1 MSNIIIFPDYA
12 KLKDE
17 IAELKE
23 RFINAVNERDELT
36 FVICPN
42 IETKYELLFGDLEY
56 KALNAEIAY
65 RRIKRKAELVNARKN
80 KGQRIKLSEIEME
93 LDDEF
98 KAFADKL
105 AEKLD
110 NIERALRRSKKAALS
125 KQEAA
130 NFKKMYREIVR
141 KLHPDMH
148 PDESRE
154 ELELFF
160 HAVEAYACADV
171 ATIEFIYS
179 LVCEGAETEKRG
191 TITELTDE
199 RDRLKGAICALE
211 EEIAAIKRN
220 HPYSAIDLLEND
232 KRISEHKQT
241 LEKAISDYKASIKVY
256 EDKIKELCGG

>member
-93 LDDEF
+93 LDDEC

-110 NIERALRRSKKAALS
+110 NIERA
-125 KQEAA
+125 
-130 NFKKMYREIVR
+130 
-141 KLHPDMH
+141 
-148 PDESRE
+148 
-154 ELELFF
+154 
-160 HAVEAYACADV
+160 
-171 ATIEFIYS
+171 
-179 LVCEGAETEKRG
+179 
-191 TITELTDE
+191 
-199 RDRLKGAICALE
+199 
-211 EEIAAIKRN
+211 
-220 HPYSAIDLLEND
+220 
-232 KRISEHKQT
+232 
-241 LEKAISDYKASIKVY
+241 
-256 EDKIKELCGG
+256 